1 MRCIQGYTGKWS
13 ISVTIH
19 ETEAFHELL
28 PNRAEIEN
36 AKRICRIAAPQ
47 DGEGNSA
54 ELSLALGGDN
64 GRAVM
69 LEPALAASL
78 LDVLELVS
86 NGCGFQ
92 VIPLGDELTTRQ
104 AADLLNVPLG
114 YLEEIL
120 EDGEI
125 PFVESDGHR
134 RVRVDDLSAYKRK
147 RDAKRSDALGRL
159 ARMDAEQD
167 LL

>member
-1 MRCIQGYTGKWS
+1 MS
-13 ISVTIH
+13 AH
-19 ETEAFHELL
+19 DNEAFHELL

-36 AKRICRIAAPQ
+36 AKRICRIAVSQEGA
-47 DGEGNSA
+47 GNSSG
-54 ELSLALGGDN
+54 LSLALGGGN
-64 GRAVM
+64 GRTVM
-69 LEPALAASL
+69 LEPALAASV

-92 VIPLGDELTTRQ
+92 VIPLGEELTTRQ
-104 AADLLNVPLG
+104 AADLLDVPLG

-120 EDGEI
+120 DDGEI

-134 RVRVDDLSAYKRK
+134 RVRANELSAYKRK

-159 ARMDAEQD
+159 ARMDAAQG

>member
-1 MRCIQGYTGKWS
+1 MTTR
-13 ISVTIH
+13 
-19 ETEAFHELL
+19 ENEAFHELL
-28 PNRAEIEN
+28 PDRAEIEN
-36 AKRICRIAAPQ
+36 AKRICKIAAPT

-54 ELSLALGGDN
+54 SLSLALGGDD
-64 GRAVM
+64 GRTVM
-69 LEPALAASL
+69 LEPALAESV

-86 NGCGFQ
+86 NGRGFQ

-120 EDGEI
+120 ERGEI

-134 RVRVDDLSAYKRK
+134 RVRADDLSAYKRK
-147 RDAKRSDALGRL
+147 RDAKRSEALGRL
-159 ARMDAEQD
+159 ARMDAEQG